1 MGKNNAA
8 RFPVFHVPHDGEV
21 FPPELLQAV
30 CVPMELFL
38 RYHDEMRD
46 AGAREMVPQLYRN
59 EEHAVIFPVSRLL
72 CDVERFLGPEEPM
85 ERYGMGFCYERV
97 YDGTRIKAVTEE
109 LKQRTLRYYREHHAR
124 LDALCA
130 LHPRLL
136 LLDLHSFSDAIVPK
150 AQLHPGME
158 TPDVCLGVDTRFTP
172 EALAATAE
180 QILREA
186 GFSTARNYPY
196 AGSMVPNAV
205 LNRNV
210 DCNCI
215 SLMLEW
221 NRRAYCCDAG
231 TPDPEKLARI
241 RTTIEQ
247 IAVEYEKDGKNK
259 KVHDLWTTGF
269 SQRGILY

>member
-8 RFPVFHVPHDGEV
+8 RFPVFHVPHDGGV
-21 FPPELLQAV
+21 FLPELLQAV

-46 AGAREMVPQLYRN
+46 AGVREMVPKLYRN

-85 ERYGMGFCYERV
+85 ENYGMGFCYERV

-124 LDALCA
+124 LDTLCA

-158 TPDVCLGVDTRFTP
+158 TPDVCLGMDTRFTP

-210 DCNCI
+210 DCDCI

-221 NRRAYCCDAG
+221 NRRAYCINAG
-231 TPDPEKLARI
+231 TADPEMLDEI
-241 RTTIEQ
+241 RAVIE
-247 IAVEYEKDGKNK
+247 K
-259 KVHDLWTTGF
+259 
-269 SQRGILY
+269 ILYTYNTSVIQGKQSEII